1 VEKLAMD
8 ECDGNGNK
16 RLQPPHEEAVDSH
29 TAAAFLGIHHKTLE
43 RMARKGLIPA
53 TKFGK
58 SWQFLLSLLDEW
70 RKKQMNS
77 NLNKNQPPK
86 KNEEKENEE

>member
-1 VEKLAMD
+1 MEK
-8 ECDGNGNK
+8 CGGNGN
-16 RLQPPHEEAVDSH
+16 QHPHEDSVDSR
-29 TAAAFLGIHHKTLE
+29 TAAAFLDIHYKTLE

-53 TKFGK
+53 IKFGK

-77 NLNKNQPPK
+77 NLNKNQSPN
-86 KNEEKENEE
+86 KNEEKENEDQ